1 MINTS
6 TSINPPSDELCNFII
21 DKLGI
26 SQNALQLGVKRCSME
41 NAPLPVVMWSY
52 GLITLS
58 QLKQILLWLKENLY
72 FTRLS
77 TNKLES
83 NLFLP

>member
-6 TSINPPSDELCNFII
+6 NSINPPTDELCNFII

-26 SQNALQLGVKRCSME
+26 SQSALDLGVKRCSLE
-41 NAPLPVVMWSY
+41 NSPLPIVMWSY

-58 QLKQILLWLKENLY
+58 QLKIILLWLND
-72 FTRLS
+72 
-77 TNKLES
+77 N
-83 NLFLP
+83 

>member
-6 TSINPPSDELCNFII
+6 NSINPPSDELCNFII

-26 SQNALQLGVKRCSME
+26 SQEALELGIKRSWLE
-41 NAPLPVVMWSY
+41 NSPLPIVMWSY

-58 QLKQILLWLKENLY
+58 QLKIILLWLKN
-72 FTRLS
+72 
-77 TNKLES
+77 N
-83 NLFLP
+83 

>member
-6 TSINPPSDELCNFII
+6 NSINPPSEELCNFII

-26 SQNALQLGVKRCSME
+26 SQEALELGMKRSSLE
-41 NAPLPVVMWSY
+41 NSPLPIVMWRY

-58 QLKQILLWLKENLY
+58 QLKIILLWLKN
-72 FTRLS
+72 
-77 TNKLES
+77 N
-83 NLFLP
+83 

>member
-6 TSINPPSDELCNFII
+6 SAIDPPSDELCNFII

-26 SQNALQLGVKRCSME
+26 SQGALELGIKRSYLE
-41 NAPLPVVMWSY
+41 NSPLPVVMWSY

-58 QLKQILLWLKENLY
+58 QLKIILLWL
-72 FTRLS
+72 
-77 TNKLES
+77 S
-83 NLFLP
+83 NN